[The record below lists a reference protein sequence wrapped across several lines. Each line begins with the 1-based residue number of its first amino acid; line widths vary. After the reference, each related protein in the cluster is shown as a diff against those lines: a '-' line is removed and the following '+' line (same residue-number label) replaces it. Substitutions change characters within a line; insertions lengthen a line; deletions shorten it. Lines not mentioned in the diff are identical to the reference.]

1 VAAPQNYLAVIK
13 VVGIGGGGVNAVNR
27 MIEEGLKGVEFIAIN
42 TDAQALLMSDAD
54 VKLDVGRELTRGLG
68 AGANPDVGAKAAEDH
83 REEIEEVLKGADMVF
98 VTAGEGG
105 GTGTGGAPVV
115 ANVARSLG
123 ALTIGVVTRP
133 FGFEGKRR
141 AVQAEAGIERL
152 RSEVDTLIVIPND
165 RLLSI
170 SDRHV
175 SVLDAFKAADQVL
188 LSGVQGITDLITT
201 PGLINLDFADVKSVM
216 SGAGSALMGIG
227 SSRGD
232 DRAVAAAEMAISS
245 PLLEASIDGAHGVLL
260 SIQGG
265 SDLGLFEI
273 NEAAQLVSNSAAVD
287 ANIIF
292 GAVIDDALGD
302 EVRVTVI
309 AAGFDEARSGG
320 SLPSAGSAASGGSG
334 GSGASGAGARPPI
347 ARPLP
352 GNSFSVPAA
361 PVTNGNGQYG
371 VADGLNTSV
380 PAEQPPAPAAP
391 PTPAAP
397 APVVPAPAAP
407 VAPARAAGPAEA
419 ESLVIVAEE
428 VTVTESVA
436 DAYGPAG
443 AYPVLSAPVPEV
455 EPESESAAAAAEPA
469 ASSNDDSASGAG
481 SGASAGQPVTTG
493 SGRRMTT
500 ESAGKTFEVATS
512 RRRPVV
518 FEEDDDLDIPDFLK

>member
-1 VAAPQNYLAVIK
+1 MAAPQNYLAVIK

-68 AGANPDVGAKAAEDH
+68 AGANPEVGRKAAEDH

-115 ANVARSLG
+115 ANIARSLG

-133 FGFEGKRR
+133 FSFEGRRR
-141 AVQAEAGIERL
+141 ATQAEAGIETL
-152 RSEVDTLIVIPND
+152 RDEVDTLIVIPND

-170 SDRHV
+170 SDRQV

-227 SSRGD
+227 HARGD
-232 DRAVAAAEMAISS
+232 DRSVAAAEMAVSS

-260 SIQGG
+260 SIAGG

-273 NEAAQLVSNSAAVD
+273 NEAAQLVSNAAASD

-292 GAVIDDALGD
+292 GTVIDDALGD

-309 AAGFDEARSGG
+309 AAGFDEPPRGDRSASSTAERPARQQARLSAPGPKPDSRREQRPG
-320 SLPSAGSAASGGSG
+320 PHAETRQEPSRETRSEGPKPEGPKEVRSEPEPRQEPSRE
-334 GSGASGAGARPPI
+334 ARTEPE
-347 ARPLP
+347 R
-352 GNSFSVPAA
+352 
-361 PVTNGNGQYG
+361 
-371 VADGLNTSV
+371 
-380 PAEQPPAPAAP
+380 AEQPPVRPAGPTAVGGSAEEAERRTEDEP
-391 PTPAAP
+391 PPPVSIARPSAESPSAPTPITSRLSE
-397 APVVPAPAAP
+397 PV
-407 VAPARAAGPAEA
+407 
-419 ESLVIVAEE
+419 
-428 VTVTESVA
+428 
-436 DAYGPAG
+436 
-443 AYPVLSAPVPEV
+443 
-455 EPESESAAAAAEPA
+455 
-469 ASSNDDSASGAG
+469 
-481 SGASAGQPVTTG
+481 
-493 SGRRMTT
+493 
-500 ESAGKTFEVATS
+500 

-518 FEEDDDLDIPDFLK
+518 FEEPEEELDVPDFLK

>member
-1 VAAPQNYLAVIK
+1 MAAPQNYLAVIK

-68 AGANPDVGAKAAEDH
+68 AGANPEVGRRAAEDH
-83 REEIEEVLKGADMVF
+83 REEIEEVIKGADMVF

-115 ANVARSLG
+115 ASIARSLG

-133 FGFEGKRR
+133 FSFEGRRR
-141 AVQAEAGIERL
+141 AMQAEAGIETL
-152 RSEVDTLIVIPND
+152 RDEVDTLIVIPND

-170 SDRHV
+170 SDRQV

-227 SSRGD
+227 HARGD
-232 DRAVAAAEMAISS
+232 DRSVAAAEMAVSS

-260 SIQGG
+260 SIAGG

-273 NEAAQLVSNSAAVD
+273 NEAAQLVSNAAASD

-292 GAVIDDALGD
+292 GTVIDDALGD

-309 AAGFDEARSGG
+309 AAGFDEPETDKPAAQPLSRPQAPAR
-320 SLPSAGSAASGGSG
+320 PAAQTSAPGPAAHASSSAAPSAASS
-334 GSGASGAGARPPI
+334 AS
-347 ARPLP
+347 
-352 GNSFSVPAA
+352 AA
-361 PVTNGNGQYG
+361 PYSRPTTFTPSRPEPPRPEQRPSPVRPFPS
-371 VADGLNTSV
+371 AS
-380 PAEQPPAPAAP
+380 PAVSSTASAQPAPAPAAEPAPPVREAPPSRDSAEDADDDHSPLAVPRPAPEP
-391 PTPAAP
+391 PTPINS
-397 APVVPAPAAP
+397 
-407 VAPARAAGPAEA
+407 R
-419 ESLVIVAEE
+419 
-428 VTVTESVA
+428 VT
-436 DAYGPAG
+436 DP
-443 AYPVLSAPVPEV
+443 
-455 EPESESAAAAAEPA
+455 
-469 ASSNDDSASGAG
+469 N
-481 SGASAGQPVTTG
+481 
-493 SGRRMTT
+493 
-500 ESAGKTFEVATS
+500 
-512 RRRPVV
+512 RRRQVV
-518 FEEDDDLDIPDFLK
+518 FEDQEEELDVPDFLK